1 MKAEIPDS
9 GCYQLVIRMD
19 REAVIK
25 VGALGEIR
33 FRPGYYIYT
42 GRARR
47 GLRKRVERH
56 LRRDKRK
63 NWHIDYLLEKGNIVD
78 IVYFA
83 DRLDECIINMS
94 LLGRLKGAALVDG
107 FGSSDCRC
115 RGHLMWTRERPD
127 ID

>member
-33 FRPGYYIYT
+33 FRPGYYTYT

-115 RGHLMWTRERPD
+115 RSHLMWTRERPD